1 MGKGF
6 SHQMFKTEELEYYE
20 KVRKDLG
27 FDTRTEMFREAVKS
41 LVETASTMKDDTD
54 EGKDIED

>member
-1 MGKGF
+1 
-6 SHQMFKTEELEYYE
+6 MFKTEELEYYE